1 MIASRLAGMR
11 PPYPRYPLREFTPC
25 APGRSIQQYFP
36 VSSGTG
42 SRIQF
47 LQCNFHPRRPTG
59 ITTDSTDLTDNV
71 RIMPLQKPPTVSA
84 SSVKSVVFFCLR
96 INRNGKKPPRR
107 ARSKAPVRI
116 FHHNDTKTRRG
127 LGVRSYHQW
136 FQARRES
143 MIKLAGS
150 AVILMSS
157 RFQVLASRF
166 HPDVPGHLPFSN
178 RCSVTP
184 SPHLCFLL
192 VNTKRFSPQR
202 HKDTKSI

>member
-11 PPYPRYPLREFTPC
+11 PPYPRHPLREFTPC

-59 ITTDSTDLTDNV
+59 VTTDCTDLTDNV
-71 RIMPLQKPPTVSA
+71 RTMPLQKPPVSV

-96 INRNGKKPPRR
+96 VNRSGKKPPRR
-107 ARSKAPVRI
+107 T
-116 FHHNDTKTRRG
+116 TKPIQPAIADRLRAGIHCGT
-127 LGVRSYHQW
+127 LG
-136 FQARRES
+136 
-143 MIKLAGS
+143 
-150 AVILMSS
+150 
-157 RFQVLASRF
+157 
-166 HPDVPGHLPFSN
+166 
-178 RCSVTP
+178 
-184 SPHLCFLL
+184 FLL